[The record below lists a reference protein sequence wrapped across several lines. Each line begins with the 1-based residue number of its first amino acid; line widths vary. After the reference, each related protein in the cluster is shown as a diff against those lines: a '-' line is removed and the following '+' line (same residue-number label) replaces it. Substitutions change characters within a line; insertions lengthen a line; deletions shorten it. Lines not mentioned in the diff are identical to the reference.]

1 MPPRRASQT
10 ATRLTPELLISAYC
24 QGAFPMASGRR
35 GKKIQWYSP
44 DPRAIFE
51 LHPPEAFHVSRSL
64 ARTVRQRPFHIT
76 FDTAFERVVLAC
88 AEPRATEKSTWIN
101 DEIVRAYTH
110 MHAIGLAHSIEA
122 WEDSPDTGTRE
133 LVGGVY
139 GLSLGGAF
147 FGESMFSRRTNASK
161 ICLVHL
167 ANQLRCCGFVLFDVQ
182 LSNPHLEQFNVVEL
196 PREKYMERLHEAL
209 HVEVHWI
216 VERAGNA

>member
-1 MPPRRASQT
+1 M
-10 ATRLTPELLISAYC
+10 L
-24 QGAFPMASGRR
+24 G
-35 GKKIQWYSP
+35 
-44 DPRAIFE
+44 
-51 LHPPEAFHVSRSL
+51 
-64 ARTVRQRPFHIT
+64 
-76 FDTAFERVVLAC
+76 C
-88 AEPRATEKSTWIN
+88 AEPRASEKSTWIN

-167 ANQLRCCGFVLFDVQ
+167 VEQLRRCGFALFDVQ

-209 HVEVHWI
+209 HVEVHWD